1 MASLWLINPTQLAPP
16 SGTGSRRLRKRGDP
30 LIDLVALKQAIS
42 DDALERDDVW
52 LATDDCE
59 KNVQDLTWTANDILD
74 CLVCLRPEDHKN
86 SEWCKDRHGNWHA
99 CDAYAIR
106 YDDAAKRRVRYS
118 DINYYLKFSLDE
130 DGALTLV
137 LISCHL

>member
-1 MASLWLINPTQLAPP
+1 MTTLWLIDPTGLTRPVN
-16 SGTGSRRLRKRGDP
+16 GRRKIGRKP
-30 LIDLVALKQAIS
+30 LIDLAGLQRAI
-42 DDALERDDVW
+42 ARGELGDVW
-52 LATDDCE
+52 VGTERAENGLEDLVWTVDD
-59 KNVQDLTWTANDILD
+59 LLD
-74 CLVCLRPEDHKN
+74 CVACLSPTDHRGA
-86 SEWCKDRHGNWHA
+86 EWCEDSYGNWHA

-106 YDDAAKRRVRYS
+106 YDHVAKCRVRYS